1 MSITVNELNNFST
14 ENYKGI
20 PVNYNAEDLSF
31 IAKQGEQATD
41 NEYYDPETN
50 FRFVY
55 IRDNRLLAIDE
66 SNLIAKR
73 LAANYRISLATPPLV
88 NFAFDLAFVRKAT
101 IPAPAAVTLMTALRA
116 IGYGGP
122 EVVNLAQANMY
133 LLTIEPAVP
142 AYMKVYASG
151 TPQTVASLI
160 WANVFSTLS

>member
-31 IAKQGEQATD
+31 IAKEGEKATD

-55 IRDNRLLAIDE
+55 IKDSSLLAIDE

-73 LAANYRISLATPPLV
+73 LVAEYRISLATPPLV
-88 NFAFDLAFVRKAT
+88 NFAFDLAFIRKRGVAGT
-101 IPAPAAVTLMTALRA
+101 CGSDAHDSFAGSWLSRA
-116 IGYGGP
+116 
-122 EVVNLAQANMY
+122 
-133 LLTIEPAVP
+133 
-142 AYMKVYASG
+142 
-151 TPQTVASLI
+151 
-160 WANVFSTLS
+160 